1 MTTKRTLLLSLALVI
16 LIAGCG
22 ERKMK
27 LGGLVTFAD
36 DDAPVTSGFVIFTA
50 IGADFQSRG
59 KIGADGT
66 YTLSS
71 TGNNDGIP
79 PGEYAVSLV
88 GVEKNT
94 QVDTPD
100 GSYFTLSEPLI
111 LPKYTSPETS
121 DLTFTVDGSTKRY
134 DIQVERFRRR

>member
-1 MTTKRTLLLSLALVI
+1 MTTKKTLLLSLALVI
-16 LIAGCG
+16 LMAGCG
-22 ERKMK
+22 ERKMQ
-27 LGGLVTFAD
+27 LGGTVTFSD
-36 DDAPVTSGFVIFTA
+36 DSAPVTTGFVVFTA

-59 KIGADGT
+59 TIEEDGT

-88 GVEKNT
+88 GVEKHT

-100 GSYFTLSEPLI
+100 GSYTTHSEPLI
-111 LPKYTSPETS
+111 LPKYTSPKTS
-121 DLTFTVDGSTKRY
+121 GLTFTVDGSTKRY
-134 DIQVERFRRR
+134 DIQVERLRR

>member
-1 MTTKRTLLLSLALVI
+1 MTTQRTLLLSLALVVI

-22 ERKMK
+22 ERKMQ
-27 LGGLVTFAD
+27 LGGLVTFSD

-50 IGADFQSRG
+50 VGADFQSRG
-59 KIGADGT
+59 TIGADGT

-100 GSYFTLSEPLI
+100 GSYTTHSEPLI
-111 LPKYTSPETS
+111 LPKYTSPNTS
-121 DLTFTVDGSTKRY
+121 GLTFTVDGSTKRY
-134 DIQVERFRRR
+134 DIQVERLRR